1 MVLSLEADLGLVCF
15 SSCCSLDLG
24 EYVAG
29 SSLFLYRLL
38 RQDFDLELEHDEETD
53 DDDDDDADDDLVLEC

>member
-38 RQDFDLELEHDEETD
+38 RQDFDLELE
-53 DDDDDDADDDLVLEC
+53 LMMMMMMMMPMMI